1 MKILTS
7 TSVKRGLIRW
17 SGSKEAFPAEDPYLA
32 VSGVLFSDGIQ
43 VWQVVII
50 PCPGRAVGW
59 GEEVASLQV
68 SDAEALRKSSVH
80 TDMLCCRS
88 WDCHWLRSFLHL
100 PLSLTRAG
108 ISPLLLLPSVFG
120 EVGFHLFGKC
130 MQIINI
136 LYWSTSLANSVSSH
150 FYHLWLSF
158 ILSFKIFVSL
168 YLILPSS

>member
-1 MKILTS
+1 MIRQQRSLS
-7 TSVKRGLIRW
+7 SRRPLPGSFWSSSLWWHSGLAGNNHPMSW
-17 SGSKEAFPAEDPYLA
+17 EGC
-32 VSGVLFSDGIQ
+32 G
-43 VWQVVII
+43 
-50 PCPGRAVGW
+50 

-68 SDAEALRKSSVH
+68 SNAEALRRCSVH

-88 WDCHWLRSFLHL
+88 WDCHWLQSFLHL

-108 ISPLLLLPSVFG
+108 ISPHLLLPSVFG
-120 EVGFHLFGKC
+120 DVGFHLFGTC

-150 FYHLWLSF
+150 FYYLWLSF